1 MKWQKMTIERIEI
14 KMKYKINFIVDW
26 RVNWKEKL
34 IEQKDKIIKIMK
46 IKIEMKNKKI
56 ILKSEIKKN
65 NQFNKRQRKNQK
77 NKDQIGQYNISQLE
91 LKNVI
96 EKSSEF

>member
-1 MKWQKMTIERIEI
+1 
-14 KMKYKINFIVDW
+14 
-26 RVNWKEKL
+26 
-34 IEQKDKIIKIMK
+34 MK